1 MKTTPPVL
9 QSRTQSWAF
18 HISNEHRASR
28 YSNDH
33 VSNEWLDGQHQQQCW
48 ETQNSGEFGTQHAC
62 AGTCVSLSALLN
74 DFLCNTRQMK
84 TQEDKP
90 ESIQSILG
98 SFPDFMQPKLPPSF
112 PSLTQPP
119 PPVLP
124 LPSTH
129 SGSPIPQ
136 KKQLNQSSRK
146 HPESQDLHF
155 YLWLENSD
163 SSNSP
168 FVNRSPK
175 EISPRAPNGGG
186 SRHGH
191 CRLTSRASSESRGS
205 LPGSDTGPPSALPPP
220 ALSAFIS
227 VSFISEVA
235 QIRGD
240 KE

>member
-1 MKTTPPVL
+1 MGHSTRVL
-9 QSRTQSWAF
+9 
-18 HISNEHRASR
+18 
-28 YSNDH
+28 
-33 VSNEWLDGQHQQQCW
+33 
-48 ETQNSGEFGTQHAC
+48 
-62 AGTCVSLSALLN
+62 GTCVSLSALLN

-90 ESIQSILG
+90 EPIQSILG
-98 SFPDFMQPKLPPSF
+98 SFPDFMQPKLPPSPF
-112 PSLTQPP
+112 PSLTPH
-119 PPVLP
+119 PVLL

-129 SGSPIPQ
+129 SGSPIPP

-186 SRHGH
+186 SPHGH

-205 LPGSDTGPPSALPPP
+205 LPGSDPGPPSALPPP
-220 ALSAFIS
+220 ALSTFIS
-227 VSFISEVA
+227 VSCISEVA